1 MKPFYVVLCL
11 LILSSFLTV
20 AILYPSLPDQIPS
33 HWNAAGEVNGYLPKF
48 WGLFLIPF
56 ILTGLV
62 LLFLVI
68 PRIDPLRANILQF
81 LPYYEWFVVIFVL
94 FLLSLQATT
103 ILWAY
108 GILVPINMVMSLGTG
123 ILFFYI
129 GILLR
134 HARRNWFIGI
144 RTPWTLSSN
153 TVWKRTHRLGSVLF
167 MVAGLIAL
175 LGTLLPAYAIWL
187 ILVPVLAVAGITV
200 VYSYVV
206 YEELKRGG
214 TLEEDTVRS
223 PEIRV

>member
-1 MKPFYVVLCL
+1 MKPFHIVLFL

-20 AILYPSLPDQIPS
+20 AILYPSLPDRIPS
-33 HWNAAGEVNGYLPKF
+33 HWNAAGEVDGYLPKF

-108 GILVPINMVMSLGTG
+108 GILVPINTVMSLGTG

-153 TVWKRTHRLGSVLF
+153 TVWKKTHRLGSVLF
-167 MVAGLIAL
+167 MVAGLIAI
-175 LGTLLPAYAIWL
+175 LGTLFPAYAIWL

-200 VYSYVV
+200 VYSYAV
-206 YEELKRGG
+206 YEELKREG
-214 TLEEDTVRS
+214 TLDEDTVRS

>member
-1 MKPFYVVLCL
+1 MKPFYIVLFL

-33 HWNAAGEVNGYLPKF
+33 HWNAAGEVDGYLPKF
-48 WGLFLIPF
+48 WGLFLFPF

-81 LPYYEWFVVIFVL
+81 LPYYEWFVVIFAL

-108 GILVPINMVMSLGTG
+108 GILVPINTVMSLGIG

-129 GILLR
+129 GILLG

-153 TVWKRTHRLGSVLF
+153 TVWKKTHRLGSVLF

-175 LGTLLPAYAIWL
+175 LGTLFPAYAIWL
-187 ILVPVLAVAGITV
+187 ILVPVLALTGITV
-200 VYSYVV
+200 VYSYLL
-206 YEELKRGG
+206 YEEMRRKGM
-214 TLEEDTVRS
+214 LERDTVRS

>member
-1 MKPFYVVLCL
+1 MKPFYIVLFL

-33 HWNAAGEVNGYLPKF
+33 HWNAAGEVDGYLPKF
-48 WGLFLIPF
+48 WGLFLFPF
-56 ILTGLV
+56 ILSGLV

-81 LPYYEWFVVIFVL
+81 LPYYEWFVVIFAL

-108 GILVPINMVMSLGTG
+108 GILVPINTVMSLGIG

-129 GILLR
+129 GILLG

-153 TVWKRTHRLGSVLF
+153 TVWKKTHRLGSVLF

-175 LGTLLPAYAIWL
+175 LGTLFPAYAIWL
-187 ILVPVLAVAGITV
+187 ILVPVLAVTGITV
-200 VYSYVV
+200 VYSYLL
-206 YEELKRGG
+206 YEEMRRKGI
-214 TLEEDTVRS
+214 LERDTV
-223 PEIRV
+223 

>member
-1 MKPFYVVLCL
+1 MKPFYIVLFL

-33 HWNAAGEVNGYLPKF
+33 HWNAAGEVDGYLPKF
-48 WGLFLIPF
+48 WGLFLFPF
-56 ILTGLV
+56 ILSGLV

-81 LPYYEWFVVIFVL
+81 LPYYEWFVVIFAL

-108 GILVPINMVMSLGTG
+108 GILVPINTVMSLGIG

-129 GILLR
+129 GILLG

-153 TVWKRTHRLGSVLF
+153 TVWKKTHRLGSVLF

-175 LGTLLPAYAIWL
+175 LGTLFPAYAIWL
-187 ILVPVLAVAGITV
+187 ILVPVLALTGITV
-200 VYSYVV
+200 VYSYLL
-206 YEELKRGG
+206 YEEMRRKGM
-214 TLEEDTVRS
+214 LERDTVRS